1 MTDQAG
7 LKKAIGTLD
16 EIIVKNSSINTSLQ
30 RLATD
35 GRA

>member
-1 MTDQAG
+1 MTYQAG

-16 EIIVKNSSINTSLQ
+16 EIIVKNSAINTSLQ
-30 RLATD
+30 QLAID